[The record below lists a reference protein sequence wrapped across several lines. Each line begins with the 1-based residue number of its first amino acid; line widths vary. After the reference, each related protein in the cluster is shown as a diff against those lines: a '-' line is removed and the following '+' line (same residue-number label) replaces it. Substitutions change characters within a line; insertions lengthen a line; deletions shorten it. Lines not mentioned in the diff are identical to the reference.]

1 MSKFE
6 LSRRHVLR
14 GLGSIAIGLP
24 LLEAMG
30 CNRDNDGPPSRD
42 VESENVGR
50 ARSGLSTAKRF
61 VAILHNNGRVAADW
75 FPTGSE
81 SSFTLAPAMSA
92 LAAHKQD
99 MIVFK
104 GIDCSVATKG
114 PMNGHYEGA
123 TAFLSGHAI
132 PGSDAFNY
140 PNPGTT
146 IDQYMMKKLG
156 VQTKIRS
163 LAIGSEPHTFSVDE
177 FKQDVPAQTSPV
189 ALYNKI
195 FADAKL
201 TEAQIQAQLARRKSI
216 LDSVIGDY
224 TALKGKVS
232 ASDAARLDAHLTQI
246 RDLETRLSISASCG
260 NPGPV
265 SGFPEGD
272 NFGNL
277 PNKVKSL
284 IDLAVIALS
293 CDIPRSVTM
302 TIRHGGGGLSYFPW
316 LGLPE
321 NQNDPLANEHHEM
334 SHQPSRYRAQLLK
347 ITQWFLG
354 QTAYFAQKL
363 KDTPD
368 GLGGSLFDSVLML
381 QGAENAEADYH
392 NYIDMPYFLLGSAGG
407 YFKTGRYLTYP
418 HVSHNNMLVSILN
431 AFGLPDTTY
440 GDPASCT
447 GPLPNLKA

>member
-1 MSKFE
+1 MTMSKFE

-30 CNRDNDGPPSRD
+30 CNRENDGPAR
-42 VESENVGR
+42 EGIGR
-50 ARSGLSTAKRF
+50 VQSGLSTTKRF
-61 VAILHNNGRVAADW
+61 VALLHNNGRIAADW

-81 SSFTLAPAMSA
+81 NDFTLGPAMSP
-92 LAAHKQD
+92 LAPHKQD

-104 GIDCSVATKG
+104 GIDCSVAAKG
-114 PMNGHYEGA
+114 PTNGHYEGA
-123 TAFLSGHAI
+123 TAFLSGRPI
-132 PGSDAFNY
+132 PGNDSFNY
-140 PNPGTT
+140 PNPGIT
-146 IDQYMMKKLG
+146 IDQHIMKALG
-156 VQTKIRS
+156 VKTKIRN
-163 LAIGSEPHTFSVDE
+163 LAIGSEPNTFSVDE

-189 ALYNKI
+189 QLYNKI

-201 TEAQIQAQLARRKSI
+201 SEAQLQAQLARRKSI
-216 LDSVIGDY
+216 LDSVMGDY

-232 ASDAARLDAHLTQI
+232 AADTARLDAHLTQI
-246 RDLETRLSISASCG
+246 RDLETRLSLSASCG
-260 NPGPV
+260 NPGPL

-272 NFGNL
+272 NNANL
-277 PNKVKSL
+277 PRRMKSL
-284 IDLAVIALS
+284 IDLAVIAMS
-293 CDIPRSVTM
+293 CDITRSVTL

-316 LGLPE
+316 LGLPSSSG
-321 NQNDPLANEHHEM
+321 DPLANEHHEM
-334 SHQPSRYRAQLLK
+334 SHEPWKYRTQLLT
-347 ITQWFLG
+347 IAQWFMS

-381 QGAENAEADYH
+381 QGSENAEADYH
-392 NYIDMPYFLLGSAGG
+392 NFVDMPYFLLGSAGG

-418 HVSHNNMLVSILN
+418 HVSHNDMLVSILQ
-431 AFGLPDTTY
+431 AFGLPDTTF

-447 GPLPNLKA
+447 GPLAKLVT